1 MREVP
6 AVTVAVVPRETVS
19 QVQASL
25 ENLIGSTRVPYR
37 LVIVDGCY
45 PKRTR
50 RWLDDFARQ
59 HDATLLRS
67 DRPLTPNEAR
77 NAVLGAVDTEYVVFL
92 DDNCFVRDRWLERLL
107 ECAQETGAG
116 IVAPLYGFRT
126 APTGKETVHVFALQ
140 AHVETVEGSRVVV
153 DRHLYS
159 GKPLDEAVAE
169 LSRTRAEAAEF
180 HCMLVRTRIFDELGP
195 LDEQLITAR
204 EHLDV
209 CMRARD
215 AGYEVWYEPAAVAVY
230 EFPIPLPSRD
240 RAFFVYRWSRTLT
253 ARTLDHF
260 AETWRLDPARLGA
273 SAARSR
279 NRGAALPTTSPRAC

>member
-1 MREVP
+1 M
-6 AVTVAVVPRETVS
+6 
-19 QVQASL
+19 
-25 ENLIGSTRVPYR
+25 
-37 LVIVDGCY
+37 
-45 PKRTR
+45 
-50 RWLDDFARQ
+50 
-59 HDATLLRS
+59 
-67 DRPLTPNEAR
+67 
-77 NAVLGAVDTEYVVFL
+77 
-92 DDNCFVRDRWLERLL
+92 
-107 ECAQETGAG
+107 
-116 IVAPLYGFRT
+116 
-126 APTGKETVHVFALQ
+126 FALQ

-153 DRHLYS
+153 DRHRYS

-240 RAFFVYRWSRTLT
+240 RAVFVYRWSRTLT

-260 AETWRLDPARLGA
+260 AETWRLDPARLAA
-273 SAARSR
+273 SAGAFAEQRRRLAYNLSPRLLNRAFHKMGPHVVGAVDRVADAIVVAYYTRRRSRSRGTWVAHAASWLDASTTGAAWVSRPDRRDATARS
-279 NRGAALPTTSPRAC
+279 G